1 MNMEITQQENMEVI
15 EQLTVE
21 RELQPSTRRNYTNA
35 LTAYIEVTGKTL
47 RELLDEAE
55 EEEEK
60 GVRWKKRKVKQYLIK
75 YRNHLFQ
82 NYLKTSAKQY
92 LTLVKT
98 FYTHFEIELQPLPKV
113 SEKNLKENPPIQFE
127 DIPTR
132 KLLKDCCNAS
142 KPVLKAI
149 ILFMSSS
156 GCARMETLNITI
168 GDFIEATSDYHHG
181 GSITQI
187 LSELEE
193 QDDIVPTFH
202 IRRQKTNKYYYTFCS
217 PEATKS
223 IIQYLKSRVYY
234 CETKGTPLTMDSGLF
249 HVNGRT
255 FSRYFRRLNNSLS
268 LGRKGNRNNFTSHM
282 LRKYHATTLNNLPYF
297 KDSEINFLQGRV
309 PEKVTGIYLQQDPK
323 ILREKYIQCLN
334 HLQVFWDATSIT
346 IESDEYKKVVKEND
360 NLKNVY
366 NENMSKLEKIEKLL
380 SSKSDEEWLDL
391 LNQV

>member
-1 MNMEITQQENMEVI
+1 MELTQQQENIELI
-15 EQLTVE
+15 EQFVVE
-21 RELQPSTRRNYTNA
+21 RELQPSTARTYTNA
-35 LTAYIEVTGKTL
+35 LSIYIEVTGKTL

-55 EEEEK
+55 DEEEK
-60 GVRWKKRKVKQYLIK
+60 GVRWKKRKIKQHLIQ

-82 NYLKTSAKQY
+82 NYLKSSAKQY

-98 FYTHFEIELQPLPKV
+98 FYTHFEIELQPLPKA
-113 SEKNLKENPPIQFE
+113 SEKNLKENPPIQFD

-132 KLLKDCCNAS
+132 ELLKDCCNAC

-156 GCARMETLNITI
+156 GCARQETLNITI
-168 GDFIEATSDYHHG
+168 QDFIDATSDYHNG

-187 LSELEE
+187 LSELDG

-234 CETKGTPLTMDSGLF
+234 CESKGTSLTMEDGLF
-249 HVNGRT
+249 HINGRT
-255 FSRYFRRLNNSLS
+255 FSRYFRNLNDMLS
-268 LGRKGNRNNFTSHM
+268 LGKKGNRNNFTSHM

-309 PEKVTGIYLQQDPK
+309 PEKITGIYLQQDPK

-334 HLQVFWDATSIT
+334 HLQVFWDSTSIT
-346 IESDEYKKVVKEND
+346 IESDEYKKVVREND
-360 NLKNVY
+360 NLKNEY
-366 NENMSKLEKIEKLL
+366 NENMSKLEKIERLL
-380 SSKSDEEWLDL
+380 SSKSDEEWSDL